1 MLKVAVPQCG
11 IFTHILSWTKKIVK
25 PSFSNR
31 PSCKLISRNIF
42 LVVRLNVWFFQHC
55 EDEEEDILYTW
66 KMKEKIKNSVEKIE
80 GPCQLQFVAEWTTQ
94 VLVKI
99 LAFASSVICTH

>member
-1 MLKVAVPQCG
+1 MYVD
-11 IFTHILSWTKKIVK
+11 FTKY
-25 PSFSNR
+25 FSR
-31 PSCKLISRNIF
+31 VESKYF
-42 LVVRLNVWFFQHC
+42 VFQHC